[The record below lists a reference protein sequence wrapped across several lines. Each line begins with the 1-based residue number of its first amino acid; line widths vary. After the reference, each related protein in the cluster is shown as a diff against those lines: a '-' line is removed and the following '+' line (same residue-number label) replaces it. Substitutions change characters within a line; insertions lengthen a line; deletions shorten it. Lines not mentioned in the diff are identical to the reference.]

1 MRETERK
8 FPNNYN
14 IAFKDFTEMAEC
26 YRKDATFYENNFS
39 RECKNQVNMRRN
51 SVSMKIA
58 KAIFIGEASVGKT
71 SLVMRYTHNAF
82 DLNYKATIG
91 VDFEVEK
98 YSILDV
104 PFTFQMWDT
113 AGSERFQCIASA
125 YYRGANSVIIC
136 FDYSK
141 ISTLNESRK
150 WLDQAIH
157 ENPTQQFL
165 LFLVGLKRDLVNAA
179 VA

>member
-1 MRETERK
+1 
-8 FPNNYN
+8 
-14 IAFKDFTEMAEC
+14 MAEC

-39 RECKNQVNMRRN
+39 RECKNQVNTRRN

-98 YSILDV
+98 YSILQV
-104 PFTFQMWDT
+104 PFTLQMWDT
-113 AGSERFQCIASA
+113 GMDISHHQFSFNGPEVLFCVTGSEKYPIQ
-125 YYRGANSVIIC
+125 
-136 FDYSK
+136 
-141 ISTLNESRK
+141 
-150 WLDQAIH
+150 
-157 ENPTQQFL
+157 
-165 LFLVGLKRDLVNAA
+165 LVLKDFNV
-179 VA
+179 